1 MLGRV
6 LSNLQNNRE
15 FTMFSLLRS
24 DLYRKRTYYV
34 RIDNFVNKY
43 LKITFQLG
51 TMYLASYRLG
61 QFAYSTSSGNRISRS
76 LAKLGYWLLELMLS
90 SLTGIKISPTTDI
103 GPGLVIH
110 NFSCI
115 AIDAKKIGKD
125 CTVNQCVSIGADFNG
140 PTSAK
145 PVLGDNVFVGSG
157 AKVLGDVVIGDNV
170 VIAANA
176 VVLKSVPD
184 NCTVSGVPAR
194 IISRENTSS
203 YLKFDGKK

>member
-1 MLGRV
+1 
-6 LSNLQNNRE
+6 
-15 FTMFSLLRS
+15 MFSLLRS

-51 TMYLASYRLG
+51 TMYVVSYRLG
-61 QFAYSTSSGNRISRS
+61 QYAYSSNRGNIVSRS
-76 LAKLGYWLLELMLS
+76 IAKLLYMVLELLMS

-115 AIDAKKIGKD
+115 AIDAEKIGKD
-125 CTVNQCVSIGADFNG
+125 CTVNQCVSISADFSG
-140 PTSAK
+140 PSSVK
-145 PVLGDNVFVGSG
+145 PVLGDNVFVGAG
-157 AKVLGDVVIGDNV
+157 AKVLGGITIGDNV

-176 VVLKSVPD
+176 LVLKSVPD

-194 IISRENTSS
+194 IISRQNTSS
-203 YLKFDGKK
+203 YLKFDGKD

>member
-1 MLGRV
+1 
-6 LSNLQNNRE
+6 
-15 FTMFSLLRS
+15 MFSLLRS

-51 TMYLASYRLG
+51 TMYVVSYRLG
-61 QFAYSTSSGNRISRS
+61 QFAYSSCRGNIVSRS
-76 LAKLGYWLLELMLS
+76 IAKLLYIALELMMS

-115 AIDAKKIGKD
+115 AIDAEKIGKD
-125 CTVNQCVSIGADFNG
+125 CTVNQCVSIGADFSG
-140 PTSAK
+140 PSSGK
-145 PVLGDNVFVGSG
+145 PVLGDNVFVGAG

-170 VIAANA
+170 VVAANA
-176 VVLKSVPD
+176 LVLKSVPD

-194 IISRENTSS
+194 IISRQNTSS
-203 YLKFDGKK
+203 YLKFDGKD

>member
-1 MLGRV
+1 MLA
-6 LSNLQNNRE
+6 
-15 FTMFSLLRS
+15 LLRS

-51 TMYLASYRLG
+51 TMYLVSYRLG
-61 QFAYSTSSGNRISRS
+61 QFAYSKTAGNFVTRL
-76 LAKLGYWLLELMLS
+76 LAKGLYLISELLMS
-90 SLTGIKISPTTDI
+90 SVTGIKVSPTTDI
-103 GPGLVIH
+103 GPGFVIH

-115 AIDAKKIGKD
+115 AIDAKKIGQN
-125 CTVNQCVSIGADFNG
+125 CTVNQCVSIGADYSG
-140 PTSAK
+140 PTGEK

-157 AKVLGDVVIGDNV
+157 AKILGDVVIGDNV

-176 VVLKSVPD
+176 LVLKSVPD

-194 IISRENTSS
+194 IISRQNTSS
-203 YLKFDGKK
+203 YLKFDGKE